1 MSIDLDETK
10 VARDEFGMW
19 LGWTLATTFGMLVGY
34 LPSFFLVNILDL
46 GLARLIVPVL
56 AGLLIGFSQWVVL
69 RRYVSN
75 ISDWILTGGAGWAV
89 GYVFGLFV
97 INSLIGLPLGG
108 FLGYVLF
115 GVIVAVAQWPILS
128 REIPNLF
135 TWVVANVAG
144 WTLGFYASQLSLN
157 LFEGP
162 AIAPALSV
170 TLVSTVSGLIA
181 GAITGI
187 ALVWIVRQPDR
198 V

>member
-1 MSIDLDETK
+1 
-10 VARDEFGMW
+10 MW

-46 GLARLIVPVL
+46 GLARLIVPIL

-69 RRYVSN
+69 RRYVSDT
-75 ISDWILTGGAGWAV
+75 SDWILTGGAGWAV
-89 GYVFGLFV
+89 GYVLGLFI

-128 REIPNLF
+128 REIPNLLA
-135 TWVVANVAG
+135 WVLANVAG
-144 WTLGFYASQLSLN
+144 WTLGFYASQSSLN

-170 TLVSTVSGLIA
+170 TLVSTVSGLVA
-181 GAITGI
+181 GAITGL
-187 ALVWIVRQPDR
+187 ALVWIVRQPER
-198 V
+198 I

>member
-1 MSIDLDETK
+1 VSIDLDETK

-34 LPSFFLVNILDL
+34 LPSFFLVNIVDL

-75 ISDWILTGGAGWAV
+75 ISDWILAGGAGWAV
-89 GYVFGLFV
+89 GYIFGLFV

-128 REIPNLF
+128 REIPNLL

-198 V
+198 I

>member
-75 ISDWILTGGAGWAV
+75 ISDWILAGGAGWAV
-89 GYVFGLFV
+89 GYAFGLFV

-128 REIPNLF
+128 REIPNLL

-198 V
+198 I

>member
-1 MSIDLDETK
+1 VSIDLDETK

-46 GLARLIVPVL
+46 GLARLIIPIL

-69 RRYVSN
+69 RRYVSDT
-75 ISDWILTGGAGWAV
+75 SDWILAGGAGWAV
-89 GYVFGLFV
+89 GYVLGLFI

-128 REIPNLF
+128 REIPNLLA
-135 TWVVANVAG
+135 WVLANVAG
-144 WTLGFYASQLSLN
+144 WTLGFYASQSSLN

-170 TLVSTVSGLIA
+170 TLVSTVSGLVA
-181 GAITGI
+181 GAITGL
-187 ALVWIVRQPDR
+187 ALVWIVRQPER
-198 V
+198 I